1 MPEIN
6 STSATWSANNNRI
19 LADWERELLNEQQ
32 EFGTRPRVDNPDDD
46 LDDLIRSFLNHDD
59 EAHPARQPAPTSK
72 PTDRPPTA
80 EEMFALLPIGG
91 RFLLQGPNVGQSY
104 FYTVRTKVSVTH
116 YKRDGESTR
125 RRGDGFSAS
134 TKLIRTT

>member
-1 MPEIN
+1 MPYEIN
-6 STSATWSANNNRI
+6 FDQITNNGTWSTNNNRI
-19 LADWERELLNEQQ
+19 LAGWERELLNEQQ
-32 EFGTRPRVDNPDDD
+32 EFEARPRVHDPFEDD
-46 LDDLIRSFLNHDD
+46 LDELIRTALDD
-59 EAHPARQPAPTSK
+59 PPQPAPTSK

-80 EEMFALLPIGG
+80 DELFKLLPIGG
-91 RFLLQGPNVGQSY
+91 RFLLQGPNVGQSH
-104 FYTVRTKVSVTH
+104 FFTVRTKVSVTH